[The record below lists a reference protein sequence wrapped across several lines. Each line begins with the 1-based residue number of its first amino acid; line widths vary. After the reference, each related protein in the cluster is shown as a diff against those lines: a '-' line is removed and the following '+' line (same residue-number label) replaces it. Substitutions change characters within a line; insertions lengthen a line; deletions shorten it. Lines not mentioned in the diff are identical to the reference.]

1 MRTYWVYILASQ
13 RNGTLYIGVTGD
25 LSRRIWGHREG
36 IFPGFTSKYNVHKLV
51 WCDAFNNIEDAI
63 TCEKRMKKWNRS
75 WKLRLIEKTNP
86 EWKDLSQSFTG

>member
-1 MRTYWVYILASQ
+1 
-13 RNGTLYIGVTGD
+13 
-25 LSRRIWGHREG
+25 
-36 IFPGFTSKYNVHKLV
+36 VHKLV